1 MRLTPIFFLLF
12 SILTYSQKTDQKI
25 AEQLKIEG
33 SNVAIFP
40 EDKGDLWFADSRF
53 TPTREEVEKAETALR
68 ENLETLNKD
77 LINQDG
83 SKNNP
88 IIHKNLKKYN
98 RQYFGY
104 IDENGDRI
112 LLINGLW
119 NKIEP
124 ISSWLNEWI
133 VVFDGGSY
141 YWNIKFN
148 LTTGKLF
155 DLSVNGN
162 A

>member
-1 MRLTPIFFLLF
+1 MRLIPIFFLLF
-12 SILTYSQKTDQKI
+12 SMLTYSQKTDQKT

-33 SNVAIFP
+33 SNVAVFP
-40 EDKGDLWFADSRF
+40 EDEGDLWFADSRF